1 MEDYLYDG
9 VLKDD
14 DEAGVP
20 YGDWYDTRSDEYG
33 RWYDCRSDV
42 YSEWYD
48 TRSDVYG
55 FKYDL
60 AGELWSKDEDG
71 AQKTIN
77 RFEKKLNKRLGS

>member
-1 MEDYLYDG
+1 MIEAVED
-9 VLKDD
+9 VLDMVQ
-14 DEAGVP
+14 GF
-20 YGDWYDTRSDEYG
+20 GM
-33 RWYDCRSDV
+33 

-77 RFEKKLNKRLGS
+77 RFEKKLNKRVGL